1 MAITEVTGAFALADP
16 DGIDDLTHVQV
27 STMDAESNV
36 VSTAEFSM
44 TQLQTVA
51 STGTPLSIA
60 DTTAGELF
68 ITDYDATTGEVDYR
82 YVLDTAITQSQMLI
96 NWPYLNKKS
105 SISWYLM
112 MMV

>member
-1 MAITEVTGAFALADP
+1 
-16 DGIDDLTHVQV
+16 
-27 STMDAESNV
+27 
-36 VSTAEFSM
+36 M

-82 YVLDTAITQSQMLI
+82 YVLDTAITDVDQLAVLEQEVFDIKVSDDGGVSYSPPGTVTVTI
-96 NWPYLNKKS
+96 HDDVPDDE
-105 SISWYLM
+105 
-112 MMV
+112 